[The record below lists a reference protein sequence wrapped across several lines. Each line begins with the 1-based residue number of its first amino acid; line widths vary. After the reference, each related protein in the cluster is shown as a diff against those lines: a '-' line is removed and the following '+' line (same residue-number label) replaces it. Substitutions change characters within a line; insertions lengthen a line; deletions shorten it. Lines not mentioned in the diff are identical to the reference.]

1 MSDQIIHIKN
11 LSQAHEMMGIAPPK
25 HPLISIVHWE
35 DLVQMQKASGTVRIM
50 SDFYTVMLKDAD
62 CALQYGRNYYD
73 FDQGLL
79 TFIGP
84 KQVFSANND
93 HFSATGWMLTFHPDL
108 IRKSNLG
115 KNIGNYSFFSYDV
128 HEALHLSDKEE
139 EILND
144 CIAKMEF
151 ELDQNI
157 DAHSRNL
164 LVSNIELLLNYCNRF
179 YERQFHTRA
188 DSHSDVVTNVERLI
202 RDYYNEDQQLRDG
215 TPTIQY
221 LANEVNLSAN
231 YLSDLLKK
239 ETGRNTKEHINYFV
253 VDRAKTILLNTEKNV
268 SEVAY
273 DLGFNYPHYFSRMF
287 KKETG
292 MTPQKYRELNLN

>member
-1 MSDQIIHIKN
+1 MHNVKVS
-11 LSQAHEMMGIAPPK
+11 
-25 HPLISIVHWE
+25 
-35 DLVQMQKASGTVRIM
+35 T
-50 SDFYTVMLKDAD
+50 DFYTIMMKDAD
-62 CALQYGRNYYD
+62 CGLQYGRNYYD
-73 FDQGLL
+73 FNEGLL

-84 KQVFSANND
+84 NQVFASTNE
-93 HFSATGWMLTFHPDL
+93 SWSEKGWMLTFHPDL
-108 IRKSNLG
+108 IRSSNLG
-115 KNIGNYSFFSYDV
+115 RQIGNYTFFSYEV
-128 HEALHLSDKEE
+128 REALHLSAKEE
-139 EILND
+139 DIMND
-144 CIAKMEF
+144 CIAKIEF

-188 DSHSDVVTNVERLI
+188 ESHGDVVTSVERLI
-202 RDYYNEDQQLRDG
+202 RNYYNDGKQLQDG
-215 TPTIQY
+215 TPSIQY

-239 ETGRNTKEHINYFV
+239 ETGKNTKEHINHFV
-253 VDRAKTILLNTEKNV
+253 LERAKTILLNSENNV
-268 SEVAY
+268 SEIAY

-292 MTPQKYRELNLN
+292 MTPQQYREKNLN

>member
-1 MSDQIIHIKN
+1 MSDQIIHITN
-11 LSQAHEMMGIAPPK
+11 LSQAHEMLGIDPPK
-25 HPLISIVHWE
+25 HPLISIVQWE
-35 DLVQMQKASGTVRIM
+35 NLTPPKEKTLVKYM

-62 CALQYGRNYYD
+62 CGLQYGRNYYD

-84 KQVFSANND
+84 KQVFATTNEN
-93 HFSATGWMLTFHPDL
+93 FSATGWMLVFHPDL
-108 IRKSNLG
+108 IRQSNLG
-115 KNIGNYSFFSYDV
+115 KNISNYSFFSYDV

-139 EILND
+139 DILND
-144 CIAKMEF
+144 CIAKLEF
-151 ELDQNI
+151 ELEQNI
-157 DAHSRNL
+157 DAHSKNL

-188 DSHSDVVTNVERLI
+188 DSHSDVVTSVEKLI
-202 RDYYNEDQQLRDG
+202 KDYYDDGKQLQEG
-215 TPTIQY
+215 TPTINY

-239 ETGRNTKEHINYFV
+239 ETGRNTKEHINHFV
-253 VDRAKTILLNTEKNV
+253 VDRAKTILLNSEDNV
-268 SEVAY
+268 SEIAY

-292 MTPQKYRELNLN
+292 MTPQKYREQNLN